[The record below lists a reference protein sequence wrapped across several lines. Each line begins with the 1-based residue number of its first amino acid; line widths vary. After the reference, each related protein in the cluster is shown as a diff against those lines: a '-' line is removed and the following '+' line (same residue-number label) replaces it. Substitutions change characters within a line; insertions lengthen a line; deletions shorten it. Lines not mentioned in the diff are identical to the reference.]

1 MTRCW
6 LALLESPATDA
17 TAQAGAH
24 DADGSPAGWL
34 AAWRQRAKPVRAAR
48 RVDDRLVD
56 PDGAPGWVS
65 LVLPPDGVR
74 LAFDDLAVQQAR
86 RRVLAEPPQDAVSTL
101 MRDASHFEG
110 AITVARGAGVARLA
124 DDPFARIFPASI
136 LRVGPGVLGVSGA
149 RGPDDRALRQRQPV
163 AVGPLRPGRW
173 IAIGERSM
181 RLSRTSRP

>member
-6 LALLESPATDA
+6 LALLEWPAADA
-17 TAQAGAH
+17 TAQAQAH
-24 DADGSPAGWL
+24 KADGSPAGWL
-34 AAWRQRAKPVRAAR
+34 AAWRQRAKPTRAAR

-56 PDGAPGWVS
+56 PDGEPGWVS

-110 AITVARGAGVARLA
+110 AITIARGVGVARLA

-136 LRVGPGVLGVSGA
+136 LRIGPGVLGVTTA
-149 RGPDDRALRQRQPV
+149 PAGPTIERYGSANPWPWDRFD
-163 AVGPLRPGRW
+163 PG
-173 IAIGERSM
+173 GGS
-181 RLSRTSRP
+181 